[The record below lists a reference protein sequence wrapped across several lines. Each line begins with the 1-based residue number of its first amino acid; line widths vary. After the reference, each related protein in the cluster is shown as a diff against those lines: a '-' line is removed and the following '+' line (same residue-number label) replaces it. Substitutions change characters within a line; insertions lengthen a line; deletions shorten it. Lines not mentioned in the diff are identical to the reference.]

1 VSIPASVPP
10 TSAPPTTAPPATAP
24 PATTPPTSIPGP
36 TLIAVTP
43 AELRRGPAGVALDV
57 SGRGYGACDTVYF
70 FFDDLRIG
78 SANPDAGGAV
88 ERGSLSVPGQAVTG
102 NHTVTSSCQRDGD
115 NIMTSTIFE
124 VTSSKLHRPALMTAL
139 PQPRDVTL
147 DPARIALSGAIAL
160 FLIILVA
167 FPFQLFNSTL
177 EENYDEVRGWFG
189 LEPRPPDYE
198 PKHHIWLLPM
208 YLVSAGLVYAGLS
221 KDFGFNQT
229 TLVTSVGMSM
239 AVMITGLGFA
249 IPTLVYMRRKFLD
262 RGRLMILPG
271 SILFAVIT
279 VAISRLVG
287 FETPG
292 YVYGLL
298 GVFVFHHTLDTESQ
312 GRLTSA
318 MSVFVLAFTLA
329 AWIARVP
336 VSSIADEP
344 DPALWALILELLL
357 GGIFLLGLE
366 SLVVDLFPLR
376 YLDGSRI
383 TVWRRFAWALLFGV
397 ALFVLVH
404 VLLSPGS
411 GYVGK
416 TDNVGLFPVVVGLLI
431 AFGLFSFAFWAY
443 FRYRPGR
450 DLAAT

>member
-1 VSIPASVPP
+1 M
-10 TSAPPTTAPPATAP
+10 
-24 PATTPPTSIPGP
+24 PGP
-36 TLIAVTP
+36 TLTAVTP
-43 AELRRGPAGVALDV
+43 GELRNGPPGVGLDV
-57 SGRGYGACDTVYF
+57 TGTGYAACDTVYF
-70 FFDDLRIG
+70 FFDGLRIG
-78 SANPDAGGAV
+78 SAKPSAGGAV
-88 ERGSLSVPGQAVTG
+88 ERGALSVPGQAEPGT
-102 NHTVTSSCQRDGD
+102 HTVTSSCERTGRQV
-115 NIMTSTIFE
+115 MTSTTFD
-124 VTSSKLHRPALMTAL
+124 VTTSALQRPALMTSL
-139 PQPRDVTL
+139 PQPRDISL
-147 DPARIALSGAIAL
+147 DLARIALSGAIAL
-160 FLIILVA
+160 VFIILVA

-198 PKHHIWLLPM
+198 PKHHVWLLPAFV
-208 YLVSAGLVYAGLS
+208 VSAGLVCAGLS

-239 AVMITGLGFA
+239 AILMTGLGFA
-249 IPTLVYMRRKFLD
+249 IPTVVYMRRKFFD

-271 SILFAVIT
+271 SILVAVIT

-298 GVFVFHHTLDTESQ
+298 GVFVFHHTLDRESQ

-318 MSVFVLAFTLA
+318 MSVFVLTFTLG
-329 AWIARVP
+329 AWLLRVP
-336 VSSIADEP
+336 VSSIASEP

-383 TVWRRFAWALLFGV
+383 TVWRRFVWAVLFGIAV
-397 ALFVLVH
+397 FVLIH

-411 GYVGK
+411 GYVGE
-416 TDNVGLFPVVVGLLI
+416 TDNVGLLPVVIGLFV
-431 AFGLFSFAFWAY
+431 AFGVFSLAFWAY

-450 DLAAT
+450 DLAAA

>member
-1 VSIPASVPP
+1 M
-10 TSAPPTTAPPATAP
+10 
-24 PATTPPTSIPGP
+24 
-36 TLIAVTP
+36 
-43 AELRRGPAGVALDV
+43 
-57 SGRGYGACDTVYF
+57 YF

-78 SANPDAGGAV
+78 SEEPDANGAIDRGG
-88 ERGSLSVPGQAVTG
+88 LSVPGQAKTG
-102 NHTVTSSCQRDGD
+102 SHTVTSGCERNGRRV
-115 NIMTSTIFE
+115 MTSTIFE
-124 VTSSKLHRPALMTAL
+124 VTESTVHRPALMTAL
-139 PQPRDVTL
+139 PQPRDITL
-147 DPARIALSGAIAL
+147 DPARIALSGAVAL
-160 FLIILVA
+160 GFIILIA

-189 LEPRPPDYE
+189 LKPRPPDWE
-198 PKHHIWLLPM
+198 PKHHLWLLPAFV
-208 YLVSAGLVYAGLS
+208 VSAGLVCAALS

-229 TLVTSVGMSM
+229 TLVTSLGMST
-239 AVMITGLGFA
+239 AILITGLGFA
-249 IPTLVYMRRKFLD
+249 IPTVAYMHRKFFD

-271 SILFAVIT
+271 SIFIAIIT

-298 GVFVFHHTLDTESQ
+298 GVFVFHHTLDPESQ

-318 MSVFVLAFTLA
+318 MSVFVLTFTMA
-329 AWIARVP
+329 AWLLRVP
-336 VSSIADEP
+336 VSSIASEP
-344 DPALWALILELLL
+344 DPPLWALVLELVL

-383 TVWRRFAWALLFGV
+383 TVWRRLVWVVLFGI

-416 TDNVGLFPVVVGLLI
+416 TDNVGLLPVVI
-431 AFGLFSFAFWAY
+431 GLFAAFAVFSLAFWGY

-450 DLAAT
+450 DLAAA